1 MKAAEAPER
10 VRPRNAFGHEPAGR
24 LDRSQPGAHAAP
36 RAMDWLDY
44 GRLVAALW
52 VMLDHYCFA
61 GVTPQI
67 NASITGYGA
76 LSSVSA
82 YGMAGLY
89 FFFTTSGLVIT
100 LTAQKHAA
108 ADFFVRRLVRIY
120 PTFLF
125 AMTLTALIGLW
136 GPERFHVTFAQ
147 YLANLTLN
155 PTAFGYRPVDAV
167 YWTLTVEITFYFCV
181 LVVILTGLM
190 QRLQTVVTIWV
201 LLQMVCARLPISVPM
216 LSQSYYFI
224 AVGAVLSLIY
234 QRRNLWLNYALLAGL
249 LLLCLR
255 SGLHYTRQIHVD
267 PLPLL
272 AMIPAIFALFL
283 IFRGRDVRLPLA
295 RRIGSMTYPLYLL
308 HFHIGL
314 CVIYWF
320 GDRSNQ
326 WLLLSGVVLLM
337 LLASFVVDDVIE
349 FRMRPL
355 WLRLAR
361 AAVAIPAGWGWV
373 RRSRRIMAGGR

>member
-1 MKAAEAPER
+1 MISAKP
-10 VRPRNAFGHEPAGR
+10 
-24 LDRSQPGAHAAP
+24 DAAP

-61 GVTPQI
+61 GVSPQI

-76 LSSVSA
+76 LSGLSA

-89 FFFTTSGLVIT
+89 FFFATSGLVIT
-100 LTAQKHAA
+100 LTAQNHSAA
-108 ADFFVRRLVRIY
+108 EFFTRRLVRIY

-125 AMTLTALIGLW
+125 AMTLTALIAHW

-155 PTAFGYRPVDAV
+155 PVAFGYRPVDAV
-167 YWTLTVEITFYFCV
+167 YWTLTVEITFYFFV
-181 LVVILTGLM
+181 LMVILTGLM
-190 QRLQTVVTIWV
+190 RRLQTVFTVWV
-201 LLQMVCARLPISVPM
+201 VLQVVCARLPISIPM

-224 AVGAVLSLIY
+224 AVGAVLALIY
-234 QRRNLWLNYALLAGL
+234 QRRSPWLNGALLAAL
-249 LLLCLR
+249 LALCLR

-267 PLPLL
+267 PWPLL
-272 AMIPAIFALFL
+272 AMIPAIFVLFL
-283 IFRGRDVRLPLA
+283 SFRGREVRLPFA
-295 RRIGSMTYPLYLL
+295 RRIGSMTYPVYLL

-314 CVIYWF
+314 CLIYWF

-326 WLLLSGVVLLM
+326 WLLLTGVILLM
-337 LLASFVVDDVIE
+337 LLASFAIDDVIE
-349 FRMRPL
+349 FRLRPV
-355 WLRLAR
+355 WLRLVR
-361 AAVAIPAGWGWV
+361 AAIAVPAGWDWV